1 MHDTRDAVHLV
12 HHIDPRSA
20 VRLEH
25 GIVILFL
32 VCLVAAAFAF
42 PYI

>member
-1 MHDTRDAVHLV
+1 MHDTRDSVHFA
-12 HHIDPRSA
+12 HHLDARS
-20 VRLEH
+20 VIRLEH
-25 GIVILFL
+25 GLVILFL